1 VKRTPRQAAGHP
13 ATAGRLGEGWV
24 KGESENRKEDGMS
37 VKELSAGLQAKGL
50 RVGIVVS
57 RFNDFLTKQLLSG
70 AVDCL
75 VRHGAAEENITVVW
89 VPGAN
94 ECPLA
99 VQKLAQAGKHDALV
113 ALGAVIQG
121 ATPHA
126 ELINSQVSR
135 SLAAL
140 AMNFNVPIV
149 NGIVAADNLEQAIE
163 RCGTKAGNKGWQAA
177 QAVRR
182 HAREWAVQLLFQ
194 LDMNPGPVD
203 AALEEFWSDPER
215 KADAPSRAFTEGL
228 VRGVGKHRVKI
239 DRTIRKC
246 AEHWDLSRMGVLDR
260 NVLRLGAYEI
270 LFCKDVP
277 PAVAINEAV
286 DLAKYFSDTKSGKF
300 VNGILDRVR
309 RDLDRPPARRRK
321 REKDA

>member
-1 VKRTPRQAAGHP
+1 
-13 ATAGRLGEGWV
+13 
-24 KGESENRKEDGMS
+24 M
-37 VKELSAGLQAKGL
+37 
-50 RVGIVVS
+50 
-57 RFNDFLTKQLLSG
+57 
-70 AVDCL
+70 
-75 VRHGAAEENITVVW
+75 
-89 VPGAN
+89 
-94 ECPLA
+94 
-99 VQKLAQAGKHDALV
+99 
-113 ALGAVIQG
+113 
-121 ATPHA
+121 
-126 ELINSQVSR
+126 
-135 SLAAL
+135 
-140 AMNFNVPIV
+140 
-149 NGIVAADNLEQAIE
+149 
-163 RCGTKAGNKGWQAA
+163 
-177 QAVRR
+177 AVRR